1 MDFRYAL
8 PFPLTEGMES
18 AMRIIRRVWD
28 TSERGQELVEFALI
42 LPLLLLL
49 LFGIIEFGIV
59 VYRYNLIAHMGREVA
74 RYGSI
79 NPDTVSPDPDPINAH
94 IQSVIYPQWA
104 TAMPTDT
111 LTITATVTPGHF
123 ISSTVNVTVTYR
135 HQFLTG
141 PIIAAVGGD
150 GRMTMRTVSTMHL
163 ERPLAP

>member
-1 MDFRYAL
+1 
-8 PFPLTEGMES
+8 MES

-28 TSERGQELVEFALI
+28 SSERGQELVEFALI

-79 NPDTVSPDPDPINAH
+79 NPDEDIEEHFWTVIL
-94 IQSVIYPQWA
+94 PQWA
-104 TAMPTDT
+104 TGIPTDT
-111 LTITATVTPGHF
+111 LTMDPTLTGGHF
-123 ISSTVNVTVTYR
+123 ISSTISIAITYR

-150 GRMTMRTVSTMHL
+150 GELTMRTVSTMHL

>member
-1 MDFRYAL
+1 
-8 PFPLTEGMES
+8 MES

-28 TSERGQELVEFALI
+28 SSERGQELVEFALI

-79 NPDTVSPDPDPINAH
+79 NPDTVEPPGPLNAH
-94 IQSVIYPQWA
+94 IESVIYPQWA
-104 TAMPTDT
+104 TAIPTDT
-111 LTITATVTPGHF
+111 LTITATLTPGAF

-150 GRMTMRTVSTMHL
+150 GQMTMRTVSTMHL
-163 ERPLAP
+163 ERPVAVAP